1 MNYFITRDGQQYG
14 PYTLADLQR
23 YVASGEILLTD
34 LRRKFRPA
42 P

>member
-23 YVASGEILLTD
+23 YVASGKSSSPTWREA
-34 LRRKFRPA
+34 RE
-42 P
+42 